1 MYKVCTGCNK
11 NFHVAEGEE
20 WKKTCLGCWKKTK
33 NVQDKNYQRVLQLE
47 ALAQLLYQRI
57 AKFEKHTAEL
67 ERKTS
72 SSIEPD
78 MLRRLIMLSHPDR
91 HNNSEASKK
100 ATQFLLD
107 MKKNTAQQ

>member
-20 WKKTCLGCWKKTK
+20 WKKTCLGCWKKSKT
-33 NVQDKNYQRVLQLE
+33 VQDKNYQRVLQLE
-47 ALAQLLYQRI
+47 ALAQLLYRRI
-57 AKFEKHTAEL
+57 DEL
-67 ERKTS
+67 EKKTS

>member
-47 ALAQLLYQRI
+47 ALAQLLYRRI
-57 AKFEKHTAEL
+57 DEL
-67 ERKTS
+67 EKKTS

>member
-1 MYKVCTGCNK
+1 MYKVCTGCSK

-47 ALAQLLYQRI
+47 ALTQLLYRRI
-57 AKFEKHTAEL
+57 DEL
-67 ERKTS
+67 EKKTS

>member
-1 MYKVCTGCNK
+1 MYKVCTECNK

-20 WKKTCLGCWKKTK
+20 WKKTCLGCWKKSK
-33 NVQDKNYQRVLQLE
+33 AVQDKNYQRVLQLE
-47 ALAQLLYQRI
+47 ALTQLLYRRI
-57 AKFEKHTAEL
+57 DEL
-67 ERKTS
+67 EKKTS

-91 HNNSEASKK
+91 HSNSEASKK

-107 MKKNTAQQ
+107 MKKHSATTAA

>member
-47 ALAQLLYQRI
+47 ALTQLLYRRI
-57 AKFEKHTAEL
+57 DEL
-67 ERKTS
+67 EKKTS
-72 SSIEPD
+72 SSIETD